1 MFRLIIA
8 LLLFA
13 ASLLAVFP
21 IPAKQVWYL
30 AIAVSEF
37 PWVWLIIALLLLTWI
52 LIAQHSTLKWPS
64 AIITVAALLLF
75 MLPIIQAYKI
85 SRGLEKR
92 LTAAF
97 GSAPFPESQP
107 HRNTP
112 YSAMAMI
119 SGIGIPDRPFQTYQY
134 APGGAEHS
142 LNFYAAALPGK
153 RPCILVVH
161 GGSWKSGN
169 NAELPDVDHYF
180 ANAGYQVATMNYRL
194 AGMAPFPA
202 PREDVHSALVWLR
215 QHAASLQIDT
225 QNFVLMGRSA
235 GGQIVLD
242 AAYSLQESGLKGVI
256 AFYGPVN
263 MVFGYKEPHN
273 QLVMKNR
280 EVLSAF
286 LGGSPAQVPD
296 QYNSASPFLSAKVH
310 SVPTL
315 LIHGMLDQ
323 HVHFAESI
331 MMDRRLEELGVPH
344 MLLGLPWATHGCEYS
359 LNGPSGQLAVFSEEW
374 FLRSVC
380 R

>member
-8 LLLFA
+8 IILFG

-37 PWVWLIIALLLLTWI
+37 PWVWLIIGLALISWI
-52 LIAQHSTLKWPS
+52 LLSHHSATKWPS
-64 AIITVAALLLF
+64 LIITIAALLLF
-75 MLPIIQAYKI
+75 VLPIIQAYKI
-85 SRGLEKR
+85 AGSLEKR
-92 LTAAF
+92 LTASF
-97 GSAPFPESQP
+97 GAAPVALDHTHRATPFSAL
-107 HRNTP
+107 
-112 YSAMAMI
+112 AMI

-134 APGGAEHS
+134 APGGTEHS
-142 LNFYAAALPGK
+142 LNFYPSAMSGK

-161 GGSWKSGN
+161 GGSWKSGS

-194 AGMAPFPA
+194 AGMAKFPA
-202 PREDVHSALVWLR
+202 PREDVHSALEWLR

-225 QNFVLMGRSA
+225 QNFVLIGRSA

-242 AAYSLQESGLKGVI
+242 AAYSLQEPGLKGVI
-256 AFYGPVN
+256 SFYGPVN
-263 MVFGYKEPHN
+263 MTFGYKEPHN

-280 EVLSAF
+280 DVLSAF
-286 LGGSPAQVPD
+286 LGGSPDQVPE
-296 QYNSASPFLSAKVH
+296 QYRSASPVLALNAH

-315 LIHGMLDQ
+315 IVHGMLDQ
-323 HVHFAESI
+323 HVHFAESV
-331 MMDRRLEELGVPH
+331 MLDRRLQELNVPH
-344 MLLGLPWATHGCEYS
+344 LLLGLPWATHGCEYS
-359 LNGPSGQLAVFSEEW
+359 LNGPSGQLAVFAEEW